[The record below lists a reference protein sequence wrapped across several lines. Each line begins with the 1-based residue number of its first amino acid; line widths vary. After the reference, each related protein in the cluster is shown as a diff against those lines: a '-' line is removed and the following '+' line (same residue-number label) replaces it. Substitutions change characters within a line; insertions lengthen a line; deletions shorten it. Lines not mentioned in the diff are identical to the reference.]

1 MTQTVLRIHFIFK
14 DNDSPTAS
22 VDLIKSIAVLDTD
35 TAAIIVEKALD
46 KLPEK
51 PQGDFILWQPTR
63 HTLFLPQQVLA
74 SVGYDKSETLDVR
87 PRMQRFKFELI
98 DKTVKTFQI
107 DVTLTVE
114 KLLEFVGQKVD
125 ILYTDEYGLKIYD
138 ATSKKESSQWLD
150 PLRVFYEM
158 IDSDHELL
166 IRLKKRFHFRDR
178 NVNDTDQQQL
188 HLLYTDCNN
197 KVIDGYIPFS
207 VDTSIPL
214 VALNCLIMYGPYE
227 DKYAKVDLNSKGF
240 EKKLPEMR
248 KFFPITSQKKV
259 TSKHLLYT
267 IKEWKNKS
275 LTTKTMQA
283 KYQYCQIVMKQK
295 SYGLEMFKVAIRK
308 PGKAKEIPKMFGI
321 CKDYVLLSDIDG
333 KNEEVWHIHK
343 IARFA
348 VGKSAFII
356 DLGNHSTNYITLI
369 TEEGELISATLNG
382 YIDLIVKQPEPD
394 FSVNE
399 RLEDVPTGTGMNR
412 KKKAVPRVQKGPE
425 QSHVVPQEDAK
436 ETVQLCVDKYQQMTF
451 EETDV
456 SAIQFSPEMMCDAMQ
471 GMCSTVTDLYSTDQA
486 TVENAMQEL
495 SKETDVLF
503 SQFCASRNADFGSCV
518 MNADEDD
525 EQLLVACRAATEAA
539 QGLMENRA
547 EHLQSAVLM
556 ETAQEIEILPP
567 EMFVLQ
573 ASTTSVQAIAQKAT
587 VNDTGSQMLLH
598 ELSRAVG
605 EGIFDLVAL
614 ANEFNITGE
623 KMVDANKVMI
633 TLGKEEIAAM
643 RIIAATS
650 NDDNCQ
656 RLMKDMK
663 NTIDT
668 CTSNYLDIT
677 KSYGVLEDSN
687 EMQALY
693 DQVGTINAAWDAL
706 VAGSQISGIEPNKNL
721 LSMIQNLSAV
731 FNELAQ
737 LSDPLVT
744 PQQVEVSID
753 NLEDILENTKDTCKD
768 IAKDCIDDGNPEQV
782 SVILEDFK
790 DVVDAFFTLRDKLEA
805 GERGELVE
813 DDCIVLRQKMEKLME
828 GCEMETIGENLQALA
843 LNSLA
848 KTAVARRIALSAQ
861 VRRAVKNGSI
871 KDKNLRKRLL
881 QESRLMNDKIEEML
895 KMLALPVDEQGSQLP
910 TLCKEFAPK
919 SYEMIVT
926 VLESIPIVE
935 DSTTRGNLEF
945 ACQETERATFDMARL
960 NNLFNNT
967 KQARKDVVLAKKSEF
982 DDIENEI
989 ELVMKELEVDDF
1001 DVQTVNVDGIRNKAR
1016 AQIEESIKETP
1027 LEDLPVIFD
1036 KIQAQT
1042 RKNYR
1047 ACKAMA
1053 STSKKSDLRKRLLD
1067 ASRRLADDMKG
1078 VIDLSLD
1085 EQYDVIAKK
1094 IIELGD
1100 VWADMDDVMKEM
1112 ELDDVI
1118 EQQEHKEEEIQD
1130 AATKE
1135 LMGAANKNDYKKEQE
1150 DAYNAAVAANNAAAA
1165 QQIQKKKSSKFFN
1178 EGELSVAILENAQS
1192 LINYTSDLI
1201 STATTAQKEL
1211 TGEDKP
1217 VEKREVYNKD
1227 ANWEEGLISA
1237 AKTVTGCIQYLVKA
1251 ANDQVIHNKPSEAML
1266 VACAKSVAAN
1276 AIQLQTASQVKM
1288 NPDNP
1293 LHTQLSGTI
1302 QKLIQSQNNLVKTV
1316 SAGAD
1321 ARQEAPPIKARNQQQ
1336 LRIMLMEASVN
1347 ITNIEKE
1354 LQQAQ
1359 DELLR
1364 MRRARYG
1371 KAKNPIPSVSSST
1384 FSGIKQPAVKKTVPA
1399 TPGRT
1404 FGAQPKTASPRVTPQ
1419 TPGRPFGNQAT
1430 TSSTPQRGG
1439 FLNRSANQSQP
1450 PKTGFMAKSNS
1461 STTTPSTT
1469 AQPSPGRT
1477 GPRPSPRQIPPKQE
1491 ESGASNE
1498 LAALLKKRRQM
1509 E

>member
-14 DNDSPTAS
+14 DNVSPTAS

-46 KLPEK
+46 KLPENHK
-51 PQGDFILWQPTR
+51 VILFLWQPTR

-150 PLRVFYEM
+150 PLRVFYEL

-382 YIDLIVKQPEPD
+382 YIDLIVKRKKEAQLAEKEPEPD

-693 DQVGTINAAWDAL
+693 DQVGTINAAWDA
-706 VAGSQISGIEPNKNL
+706 
-721 LSMIQNLSAV
+721 
-731 FNELAQ
+731 FY
-737 LSDPLVT
+737 

-782 SVILEDFK
+782 SVILENFK

-861 VRRAVKNGSI
+861 VRRAVKNG
-871 KDKNLRKRLL
+871 K
-881 QESRLMNDKIEEML
+881 
-895 KMLALPVDEQGSQLP
+895 
-910 TLCKEFAPK
+910 FAPK

-945 ACQETERATFDMARL
+945 ACQETEP
-960 NNLFNNT
+960 
-967 KQARKDVVLAKKSEF
+967 RKDVVLAKKSEF

-1016 AQIEESIKETP
+1016 AQIEESVKNLSDPLKKIKETP

-1036 KIQAQT
+1036 KIQTQT

-1078 VIDLSLD
+1078 VIDLN
-1085 EQYDVIAKK
+1085 
-1094 IIELGD
+1094 

-1135 LMGAANKNDYKKEQE
+1135 LMGAANVINNALGKINAALEYAKKQKEETEKRLQKEQE

-1450 PKTGFMAKSNS
+1450 PKTGFMTKSNS
-1461 STTTPSTT
+1461 STTPSTTAPPTT